1 METFYS
7 IIVVYTIIFFTYT
20 ISKTYHNI
28 VSLSNHKKID
38 SSLTELKKDIE
49 NLLK

>member
-7 IIVVYTIIFFTYT
+7 AILVYTIIFFTYT

-28 VSLSNHKKID
+28 VNIVNHKKINN
-38 SSLTELKKDIE
+38 SLEELKKDIE
-49 NLLK
+49 KLIK